1 MQSGHFKN
9 SNTKIQSYCTPDTFF
24 TIFDNPDTFL
34 NILLLKP
41 KLCTPDTLKSPI
53 SGLKKFDAFVLRT
66 IFDSLLASFTYCA
79 LECGNLLILLRCA
92 LQTHVRKLFT
102 CEHVQMLIEDVP
114 KKGVKPEGV
123 LGLGAKQSSKGS

>member
-1 MQSGHFKN
+1 MYSVYSGHFEN
-9 SNTKIQSYCTPDTFF
+9 RQFPV
-24 TIFDNPDTFL
+24 L
-34 NILLLKP
+34 
-41 KLCTPDTLKSPI
+41 
-53 SGLKKFDAFVLRT
+53 KFDVFVLRT
-66 IFDSLLASFTYCA
+66 LLKKDYFDSLLESFTYCA